1 MIDTI
6 TRKPISVSTEGT
18 AGPYIRLPFS
28 RVAETRQLLDKNG
41 IRYWVD
47 EDEHV
52 ISLNGTPEM
61 AVVNFGR
68 GADVAAI
75 RAALDSIP

>member
-47 EDEHV
+47 EHV
-52 ISLNGTPEM
+52 ISLNGSPEM